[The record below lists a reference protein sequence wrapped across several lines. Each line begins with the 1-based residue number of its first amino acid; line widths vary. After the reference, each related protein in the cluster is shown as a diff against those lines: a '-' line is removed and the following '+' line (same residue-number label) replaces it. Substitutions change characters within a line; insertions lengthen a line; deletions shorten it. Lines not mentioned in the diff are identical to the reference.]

1 MKINKLKLLNF
12 RNYKKLETTFQ
23 DGTTLII
30 GNNGRGKTNIVEAL
44 YFLSILKS
52 FREEDSKTLIKNGE
66 DFSTIEIEVE
76 NKITRVNLKIILN
89 KKGKQ
94 MFINGNRVKK
104 NSDFVGKINVIS
116 FVPKDAFLF
125 KELPKIR
132 RDFIDD
138 EISKLSPS
146 YNMAIGDYIKILK
159 ERNEL
164 LHQNPIDEVLFEIL
178 TRKMT
183 ILSVEILKRRYSF
196 IKELNSMILP
206 IFQKIAKEDMKL
218 ELLYSSFVSEKEI
231 SEEII
236 YEKIISRKNEDF
248 QKQTTLIGLHKD
260 DFIGLINGKDIS
272 KYASQGQQRLS
283 VIALKLAL
291 IDYVQAQ
298 LNERPI
304 IILDD
309 VLSELDNVRQI
320 NLLDYLNGNNQLFIT
335 TASLD
340 ENISKKIR
348 SKHQILEIIEENI
361 KREE

>member
-12 RNYKKLETTFQ
+12 RNYKRLETTFQ

-44 YFLSILKS
+44 YFLSVLKS
-52 FREEDSKTLIKNGE
+52 FREEDNKTLIKNGE
-66 DFSTIEIEVE
+66 EFSTIEVEVE
-76 NKITRVNLKIILN
+76 NKITRLNLKVVLSD
-89 KKGKQ
+89 KGKQ
-94 MFINGNRVKK
+94 LFVNGKKTRK
-104 NSDFVGKINVIS
+104 NSDFIGRINVIS

-146 YNMAIGDYIKILK
+146 YNMAISDYVKILK

-164 LHQNPIDEVLFEIL
+164 LHQSFVDEILLEIL
-178 TRKMT
+178 TNKMT
-183 ILSVEILKRRYSF
+183 KLSVEILKKRYSF
-196 IKELNSMILP
+196 INELNSLVNP
-206 IFQKIAKEDMKL
+206 IFQSLAKEEMVL
-218 ELLYSSFVSEKEI
+218 ELRYSSFINENEI
-231 SEEII
+231 NEESI
-236 YEKIISRKNEDF
+236 YSKIISKKEEDIL
-248 QKQTTLIGLHKD
+248 KQTTIVGLHKD
-260 DFIGLINGKDIS
+260 DLVGLINGKDIS

-291 IDYVQAQ
+291 INYVQSH
-298 LNERPI
+298 LCEEPI

-309 VLSELDNVRQI
+309 VLSELDNMRQI

-340 ENISKKIR
+340 ESICKEIR
-348 SKHQILEIIEENI
+348 SKYQVLEIIDGNI